1 MTASSARL
9 LREPTAAASYLR
21 FRCRTIRNR
30 FAIAYS
36 SRYNVTNMD
45 SAGAYGGG
53 ASKQEMA
60 DEQLGLSVVIPV
72 YNEEENVDP
81 VYTGLREVLERLGKK
96 YEIIVVD
103 DGSTDGSFE
112 SLRWLH
118 ASDPSL
124 KVVRLRRNFG
134 QSAAFAAGFDRAG
147 GRLIVT
153 MDADLQFDPADI
165 PKLLDK
171 IDEGYDIVSGWRL
184 DRQDTYLTRR
194 LPSSVANWLISKITG
209 IKLRDYGCSLKAYRR
224 EVIENVQL
232 YGELHRFIP
241 ALASS
246 MGVSVAEI
254 PVTHNPRRFGKSKY
268 DLSRTVRVLL
278 DLLTVKF
285 LLSYSTRPM
294 QIFGL
299 MGLMSFVVGIIIAAY
314 LSFIRLFLG
323 SPIADRPLL
332 LLAILLIFVGVQL
345 VTMGLLGELTIRIYH
360 EAQGK
365 RIYTVR
371 EMLE

>member
-1 MTASSARL
+1 
-9 LREPTAAASYLR
+9 
-21 FRCRTIRNR
+21 
-30 FAIAYS
+30 
-36 SRYNVTNMD
+36 
-45 SAGAYGGG
+45 
-53 ASKQEMA
+53 MA
-60 DEQLGLSVVIPV
+60 NDQPVVSVVIPL
-72 YNEEENVDP
+72 YNEEENVEP
-81 VYTGLREVLERLGKK
+81 LYSSLKEVLESLGQE

-112 SLRWLH
+112 ALKALH
-118 ASDPSL
+118 VDDPLL

-134 QSAAFAAGFDRAG
+134 QSAAFAAGFDSAG
-147 GRLIVT
+147 GEMIVT
-153 MDADLQFDPADI
+153 LDADLQFDPADI

-171 IDEGYDIVSGWRL
+171 LSEGYDIVSGWRVH
-184 DRQDTYLTRR
+184 RKESFLTRR
-194 LPSSVANWLISKITG
+194 VPSAVANWLISRITG
-209 IKLRDYGCSLKAYRR
+209 IKLHDYGCSLKVYRS
-224 EVIENVQL
+224 EVVSHVQL
-232 YGELHRFIP
+232 YGELHRFVP

-246 MGVSVAEI
+246 IGVRIAEV
-254 PVTHNPRRFGKSKY
+254 PVSHRPRRFGESKY
-268 DLSRTVRVLL
+268 DISRTLTVLL

-294 QIFGL
+294 QVFGL
-299 MGLMSFVVGIIIAAY
+299 LGIASFAVGTTIAAY

-345 VTMGLLGELTIRIYH
+345 LTMGLLGELTTRTYH

-365 RIYTVR
+365 KIYTVR